1 MMLRAQQWEIGFDIP
16 SVFIDGLINEENAA
30 IIVGYQYEN
39 ENDFY
44 SAVYKVGENG
54 EYETFLYDYEFANV
68 KFIKIVSASEG
79 YFLVGIEETGGD
91 NIKTYDLHI
100 AVLDSELSLI
110 VHEQLAAEGGYAFL
124 NHHDAVVRDGE
135 IVVLSEVMGG
145 GMVTAKPAF
154 LVFNEDG
161 GLLSTS
167 YPEQGDDIYGMN
179 DLNFSDNQLMIKP
192 DGSGYVVIAKYT
204 FEGMRLLIYDNDFN
218 FKEVVSVKHPEYG
231 VSNMY
236 NCNEVS
242 SDMWMSDDEIMLMG
256 TYLNYREDEDN
267 RYEVLISDVSLDGT
281 VNKYEV
287 ILSDTCHSA
296 FTGNNTVSY
305 VNDSTIYGGY
315 HSYSSAVIP
324 FHTQI
329 CLFTRDLEILG
340 TMTIE
345 DRLGYSDKSIL
356 TYDNGDVLLLGS
368 INRFELQLVTEA
380 SITRFTRDDF
390 ITSTLDVNEVSDE
403 EIESLV
409 YPNPTEGELNI
420 DIRGID
426 AGNENWI
433 RIIDMTGRTLVSRII
448 RGSGNVLTIDVS
460 SFDAGMYVYEI
471 FNTEGTVTKGRFVRE

>member
-1 MMLRAQQWEIGFDIP
+1 MMLGAQQWEIGFDIP
-16 SVFIDGLINEENAA
+16 SVFNDGLIDDENTA

-39 ENDFY
+39 EDDFY
-44 SAVYKVGENG
+44 SVVYKVGDNG
-54 EYETFLYDYEFANV
+54 EYETFSYEHEFSNV
-68 KFIKIVSASEG
+68 KFIKIVPTSEG

-110 VHEQLAAEGGYAFL
+110 VHEQLAAEGEYAFL

-135 IVVLSEVMGG
+135 IVILSEVIGG
-145 GMVTAKPAF
+145 GMTTAKPAF
-154 LVFNEDG
+154 LVFDEVG
-161 GLLSTS
+161 ELLATS
-167 YPEQGDDIYGMN
+167 YPEQGDEIYDMDN
-179 DLNFSDNQLMIKP
+179 FNFSDNQLRVKP

-204 FEGMRLLIYDNDFN
+204 LEGMRLLIYDNDFN
-218 FKEVVSVKHPEYG
+218 FKDIVSVRHPEYG

-236 NCNEVS
+236 NSKEVS
-242 SDMWMSDDEIMLMG
+242 SDLWMSNDDIMLMG
-256 TYLNYREDEDN
+256 TYFNCREDED
-267 RYEVLISDVSLDGT
+267 RYEVIISDVSLDGT

-287 ILSDTCHSA
+287 ISSDTCHSA
-296 FTGNNTVSY
+296 FLGNNAMSY

-340 TMTIE
+340 TLTIE
-345 DRLGYSDKSIL
+345 DVLGNSDKSIL

-380 SITRFTRDDF
+380 SITRLSRNDF
-390 ITSTLDVNEVSDE
+390 ITSTLDVKEVSDV
-403 EIESLV
+403 EIANLV
-409 YPNPTEGELNI
+409 YPNPTDGELNI

-426 AGNENWI
+426 TDSENRI
-433 RIIDMTGRTLVSRII
+433 RIIDMNGRTLLSRII
-448 RGSGNVLTIDVS
+448 RGSGNVLTMDVT

-471 FNTEGTVTKGRFVRE
+471 FNAEGSVTKGRFVKK